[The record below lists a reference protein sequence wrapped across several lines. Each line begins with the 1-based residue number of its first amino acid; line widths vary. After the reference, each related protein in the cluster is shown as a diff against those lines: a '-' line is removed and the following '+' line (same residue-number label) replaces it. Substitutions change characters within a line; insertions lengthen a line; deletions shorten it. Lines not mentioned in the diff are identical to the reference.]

1 MSDSEPFSVISRPRT
16 APARVRFSMGRWI
29 LAPRTT
35 WQARRIAAD
44 FGPGMDAKTAWVMAR
59 LQRHPD
65 EYPYMVRHLDGDQI
79 S

>member
-1 MSDSEPFSVISRPRT
+1 MKKSQP
-16 APARVRFSMGRWI
+16 APATSQPGTPGRVRFPVERWI

-44 FGPGMDAKTAWVMAR
+44 FGPGMDADTAWTMAR

-65 EYPYMVRHLDGDQI
+65 EYPYAIKHLDGEQT

>member
-1 MSDSEPFSVISRPRT
+1 MTDPQSPRPAAT
-16 APARVRFSMGRWI
+16 GKGLGGFPLLRWV

-44 FGPGMDAKTAWVMAR
+44 FGPGMDTQTAWTMAR
-59 LQRHPD
+59 LQLCPD
-65 EYPYMVRHLDGDQI
+65 ERPWAMTHLDSEHD

>member
-1 MSDSEPFSVISRPRT
+1 MSDPEPLRNPGLPKT
-16 APARVRFSMGRWI
+16 APARVSFPMERWI

-44 FGPGMDAKTAWVMAR
+44 FGPGMDAGTAWMMAR
-59 LQRHPD
+59 LQRHSD
-65 EYPYMVRHLDGDQI
+65 EYPYMVRPLDGDQT

>member
-1 MSDSEPFSVISRPRT
+1 MSDPEPTSSRPT
-16 APARVRFSMGRWI
+16 TVPTRVRFSAERWI

-44 FGPGMDAKTAWVMAR
+44 FGPGMDAGTAWTMAR
-59 LQRHPD
+59 MQRHPD
-65 EYPYMVRHLDGDQI
+65 EYAYVINQLGGNRT

>member
-1 MSDSEPFSVISRPRT
+1 MSDLEPISHPTT
-16 APARVRFSMGRWI
+16 ASARVRFPAERWI

-44 FGPGMDAKTAWVMAR
+44 FGPGMDAGTAWMMAR

-65 EYPYMVRHLDGDQI
+65 EYHYMVNRLDGEQTPDPQ
-79 S
+79 

>member
-1 MSDSEPFSVISRPRT
+1 MSDPEPPPATSQPTT
-16 APARVRFSMGRWI
+16 ASTRVRFPTARWI

-44 FGPGMDAKTAWVMAR
+44 FGPGIDAKTAWMMAR

-65 EYPYMVRHLDGDQI
+65 AYPYMVNRLDGEQTP
-79 S
+79 

>member
-1 MSDSEPFSVISRPRT
+1 MSDPEPRPTISRPTT
-16 APARVRFSMGRWI
+16 ASARVRFPAERWI

-44 FGPGMDAKTAWVMAR
+44 FGPGMDAGTAWTMAR

-65 EYPYMVRHLDGDQI
+65 EYPYMVRPLDGEQT